1 MLTSNP
7 LHRRVTLQDQLL
19 ALEAERS
26 LRAYVEQAW
35 PLLEPHTPFLR
46 NWHLDYLCEHLEAVS
61 AGEIT
66 RLVINVP
73 PRYGKSILVSILWPT
88 WEWLRAPHTRWLFA
102 SYSDT
107 LSTQHSLDRRLVLQ
121 SPWYRRHSGVA
132 FRLTADHN
140 EKTEYRN
147 DRRGIMTATSIGG
160 SATGKGGNFVIVDD
174 PHNPQQAESD
184 VQRQRAIDFFLR
196 TLATRL
202 DDKHHG
208 AIVVIMQRLHT
219 GDLTAV
225 CLNQGYTHLCLPAI
239 AERRT
244 TIVFPRSGYTVTRE
258 DGDVLWPARENAAE
272 IARQKTVLGAYAHA
286 AQYEQRPSP
295 RGGGLYKRHWWQ
307 WYDALP
313 SRIDE
318 WVQSWDLT
326 FKGGGEHDYVVGLVA
341 LRCGADIY
349 LVDRFKAHASF
360 QETLT
365 AIRTMCDRYPSATT
379 ILIED
384 SANGPA
390 IIDTLKREIGGII
403 AVTPE
408 GGKYARASAC
418 EPRVEAK
425 NLHLPRPTAPN
436 GTPIPA
442 RAWVEDFVE
451 QLAIFPVGAHDD
463 DVDAFTQL
471 VIRWQRRRI
480 SPEMMRRMLRA
491 GQGWRPPR
499 PIF

>member
-1 MLTSNP
+1 MPLSNP
-7 LHRRVTLQDQLL
+7 LRRRVTLQDQLL
-19 ALEAERS
+19 ALTAERS

-46 NWHLDYLCEHLEAVS
+46 NWHLDYICEHLEAVS
-61 AGEIT
+61 ASEIT

-73 PRYGKSILVSILWPT
+73 PRYGKSILVSVLWPT
-88 WEWLRAPHTRWLFA
+88 WEWLRAPHTRRLFA

-121 SPWYRRHSGVA
+121 SPWYRRHPGAA
-132 FRLTADHN
+132 FRLSADHN

-160 SATGKGGNFVIVDD
+160 SATGKGGGRIVVDD
-174 PHNPQQAESD
+174 PHNPVQAERD

-225 CLNQGYTHLCLPAI
+225 CLNQGYTHLCLPAV
-239 AERRT
+239 AERPT
-244 TIVFPRSGYTVTRE
+244 TIVFPRSGYTVSRK
-258 DGDVLWPARENAAE
+258 DDDVLWPARENAAE
-272 IARQKTVLGAYAHA
+272 IARQKTVLGAHAFA
-286 AQYEQRPSP
+286 AQYQQRPSP
-295 RGGGLYKRHWWQ
+295 RGGGLFKRTWWVS
-307 WYDALP
+307 YDELP

-341 LRCGADIY
+341 VRCGPDIY
-349 LVDRFKAHASF
+349 LVDRYKAHASF
-360 QETLT
+360 QESLT
-365 AIRTMCDRYPSATT
+365 AIRTMCARHPSATT
-379 ILIED
+379 KLIED

-390 IIDTLKREIGGII
+390 IIDTLRREIGGII
-403 AVTPE
+403 AVTPQ

-418 EPRVEAK
+418 EPRVEAG
-425 NLHLPRPTAPN
+425 NVHLPCPTAPN
-436 GTPIPA
+436 GTPIPVA
-442 RAWVEDFVE
+442 PAN
-451 QLAIFPVGAHDD
+451 LTASLSP
-463 DVDAFTQL
+463 
-471 VIRWQRRRI
+471 RI
-480 SPEMMRRMLRA
+480 K
-491 GQGWRPPR
+491 RPL
-499 PIF
+499 